1 MKFVFV
7 SNYYNHHQSEF
18 SEIMYK
24 MTNGNYTFIETIP
37 MENERKDLGW
47 SLSRLP
53 VFVKKT
59 YQSQSEYNK
68 CLEEINEADVLI
80 YGSAPFSLVENRL
93 KKGKL
98 VFKYSERWYK
108 EKFIWW
114 KWPKLLVRHFFSD
127 RRFRNLY
134 ILCASAY
141 TAYDCKKTFLYHN
154 KAFKWGYF
162 PALKRYENIDTLI
175 NEKKKAS
182 ILWTGRLIDWKHPEL
197 PVIVAEKLRDEGYSF
212 TVDIIGTGV
221 LSDYIKDM
229 IGEKNLQNYVHM
241 LGSLTPDEVRRKMEF
256 SSIFLF
262 TSDRK
267 EGWGAVLNE
276 SMNSGCAV
284 VASHAAG
291 AVPYL
296 INDGDNGFIYKSD
309 DLNSLYSK
317 VKYLLDNPDE
327 QKRIGKASYKTIT
340 KDWNAETASKRLINL
355 SECILNRKKAINLY
369 DSGPCSQSEIISD
382 YWF

>member
-1 MKFVFV
+1 MIKIPENKYLNL
-7 SNYYNHHQSEF
+7 SEEHYNY
-18 SEIMYK
+18 I
-24 MTNGNYTFIETIP
+24 
-37 MENERKDLGW
+37 
-47 SLSRLP
+47 
-53 VFVKKT
+53 
-59 YQSQSEYNK
+59 
-68 CLEEINEADVLI
+68 
-80 YGSAPFSLVENRL
+80 
-93 KKGKL
+93 
-98 VFKYSERWYK
+98 
-108 EKFIWW
+108 
-114 KWPKLLVRHFFSD
+114 
-127 RRFRNLY
+127 
-134 ILCASAY
+134 
-141 TAYDCKKTFLYHN
+141 
-154 KAFKWGYF
+154 
-162 PALKRYENIDTLI
+162 
-175 NEKKKAS
+175 
-182 ILWTGRLIDWKHPEL
+182 
-197 PVIVAEKLRDEGYSF
+197 
-212 TVDIIGTGV
+212 
-221 LSDYIKDM
+221 SDYIKDM